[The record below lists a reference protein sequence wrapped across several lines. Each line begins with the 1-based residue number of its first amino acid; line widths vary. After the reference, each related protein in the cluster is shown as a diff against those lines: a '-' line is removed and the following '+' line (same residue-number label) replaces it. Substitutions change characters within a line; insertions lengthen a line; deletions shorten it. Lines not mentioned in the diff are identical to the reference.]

1 MSRPGPP
8 SKSPIMLNVKR
19 LSDLLAKNVDP
30 KLYPRMFVMSPNGTL
45 LAYSTPANIK
55 ELRDQ
60 AALIS
65 MAWKEHELN
74 IHSGADDAD
83 HDGPSAQPKPL
94 ETLTIEFDNNN
105 LIVRAIQSKL
115 LLVLVGGVPPARKHT
130 FKITPETQGGLRYPI
145 EVSGLSGGRHD
156 DVIEPSQSP
165 RASGQGPDLVG
176 SPEAPSTAS
185 IADST
190 MSQREKDTKLG
201 ALHIQRKK
209 LDAMT
214 RFIRQDFER
223 KGFVMPDDVSFP

>member
-1 MSRPGPP
+1 
-8 SKSPIMLNVKR
+8 MLNVKR
-19 LSDLLAKNVDP
+19 LSDLLAKNVDAR
-30 KLYPRMFVMSPNGTL
+30 LYPRMFVMSPNGTL

-83 HDGPSAQPKPL
+83 HEGSSAPPQPL

-105 LIVRAIQSKL
+105 LIVRAIQQKL
-115 LLVLVGGVPPARKHT
+115 LLVLVGGVPPGRKQT
-130 FKITPETQGGLRYPI
+130 FKITPETQGGPRYPTEI
-145 EVSGLSGGRHD
+145 AGLSGGRHD
-156 DVIEPSQSP
+156 GVIEPSQSSE
-165 RASGQGPDLVG
+165 ASGQGADLVG

-190 MSQREKDTKLG
+190 MSQREKDMKLG

>member
-1 MSRPGPP
+1 
-8 SKSPIMLNVKR
+8 MLNVKK

-65 MAWKEHELN
+65 MTWKEQEAKFD
-74 IHSGADDAD
+74 SP
-83 HDGPSAQPKPL
+83 DGEASSSKLL

-105 LIVRAIQSKL
+105 LIVRAIQPKL
-115 LLVLVGGVPPARKHT
+115 LLVLVGGVPPGRKQS
-130 FKITPETQGGLRYPI
+130 FKVTPEAQGDPRYPPAA
-145 EVSGLSGGRHD
+145 
-156 DVIEPSQSP
+156 EPSPSQPPS
-165 RASGQGPDLVG
+165 VIG
-176 SPEAPSTAS
+176 SPEAPSSAS
-185 IADST
+185 IAESHL
-190 MSQREKDTKLG
+190 SIREKDLKLG

-209 LDAMT
+209 IDSMT
-214 RFIRQDFER
+214 RFIRRDFER

>member
-1 MSRPGPP
+1 
-8 SKSPIMLNVKR
+8 
-19 LSDLLAKNVDP
+19 
-30 KLYPRMFVMSPNGTL
+30 MSPNGTL

-74 IHSGADDAD
+74 VHSEADDAD
-83 HDGPSAQPKPL
+83 HDDASSPPTPL

-105 LIVRAIQSKL
+105 LIVRAIQPKL
-115 LLVLVGGVPPARKHT
+115 LLVLVGGVPPGRKQS
-130 FKITPETQGGLRYPI
+130 FKITPETQGGPRYPI

-156 DVIEPSQSP
+156 GVIEPSQSSQ
-165 RASGQGPDLVG
+165 ASAQDPALVG
-176 SPEAPSTAS
+176 SPEAPSIAS
-185 IADST
+185 IADSN
-190 MSQREKDTKLG
+190 MSQREKDMKLG

>member
-1 MSRPGPP
+1 
-8 SKSPIMLNVKR
+8 MLNVKK

-30 KLYPRMFVMSPNGTL
+30 RLYPRMFVMSPNGTL

-74 IHSGADDAD
+74 IHEEADDPD
-83 HDGPSAQPKPL
+83 HESSSPPKPL

-105 LIVRAIQSKL
+105 LIVRAIQQKL
-115 LLVLVGGVPPARKHT
+115 LLVLVGGVPPGRKQS
-130 FKITPETQGGLRYPI
+130 FKITPETQDGPRYPTEI
-145 EVSGLSGGRHD
+145 SGLSGGRHD
-156 DVIEPSQSP
+156 GVIEPSQSSE
-165 RASGQGPDLVG
+165 ASGQGPELVG
-176 SPEAPSTAS
+176 SPEAPSSAS
-185 IADST
+185 LAEST
-190 MSQREKDTKLG
+190 MSQREKDMKLG

>member
-1 MSRPGPP
+1 
-8 SKSPIMLNVKR
+8 
-19 LSDLLAKNVDP
+19 
-30 KLYPRMFVMSPNGTL
+30 MSPNGTL

-74 IHSGADDAD
+74 VHSEAHDAG
-83 HDGPSAQPKPL
+83 HNGSSPL

-105 LIVRAIQSKL
+105 LIVRAIQPKL
-115 LLVLVGGVPPARKHT
+115 LLVLVGGVPPGRKLS
-130 FKITPETQGGLRYPI
+130 FKITPETQGGPRYPI
-145 EVSGLSGGRHD
+145 EIPGLSGGRHD
-156 DVIEPSQSP
+156 GVIEPSQSSESS
-165 RASGQGPDLVG
+165 ALGPALVG
-176 SPEAPSTAS
+176 SPEAPS

-190 MSQREKDTKLG
+190 MSQKEKDMKLG

-223 KGFVMPDDVSFP
+223 KGFVMPADVSFP